1 MSLVRRRV
9 LRLGERDLA
18 QQLWFIRAALATL
31 SSDAG
36 RVPDRAPPPAG
47 PDACAD
53 RGRLLAAARAV
64 GDRIEALAL
73 RDEHGASW
81 IGLDPGPRGH
91 WALTPMGADL
101 YGGLA
106 GQALFLAYLGA
117 VTEETRYTRL
127 AREASTALRRR
138 VERDRSSARS
148 IGGFNGWGGII
159 YALAHLGALWGEPAP
174 LAEAEAIV
182 GLLPDLIESDERFDI
197 IGGSAGCIGGLLVLQ
212 RIAPSDRTLA
222 AAIRCGDRLLACA
235 RPMPRGIG
243 WLPKGLGTR
252 PLAGFAHGAAGIAW
266 ALLELAARSGEG
278 RFRAAAGA
286 AIAYER
292 TLFSAGAGNWLD
304 VREREGARPAGE
316 GPAPCMTAWC
326 HGAPGSAWPA
336 CGRSRTSTTRQSGV
350 RSARRWRR
358 PSPRDSAGTTR
369 CATATWAIWISWC
382 RRPRRSAT
390 RGGAARRTAGPPGSS
405 RRSTGRGGSAG
416 SRWRWSRPA

>member
-1 MSLVRRRV
+1 
-9 LRLGERDLA
+9 
-18 QQLWFIRAALATL
+18 
-31 SSDAG
+31 
-36 RVPDRAPPPAG
+36 
-47 PDACAD
+47 
-53 RGRLLAAARAV
+53 
-64 GDRIEALAL
+64 
-73 RDEHGASW
+73 
-81 IGLDPGPRGH
+81 
-91 WALTPMGADL
+91 MGADL

-117 VTEETRYTRL
+117 VTEETRYTRM

-222 AAIRCGDRLLACA
+222 AAIRCGDRLLARA

-278 RFRAAAGA
+278 RFRAAAGE

-304 VREREGARPAGE
+304 VREREGAGSAGA

-326 HGAPGSAWPA
+326 HGAPGIGLARLRSLPHLDDSTIRGEIGTALA
-336 CGRSRTSTTRQSGV
+336 TTVAEGFGRNHTLCHGDLGNLDFVVQAAEALGDP
-350 RSARRWRR
+350 RWRR
-358 PSPRDSAGTTR
+358 EAD
-369 CATATWAIWISWC
+369 
-382 RRPRRSAT
+382 RR
-390 RGGAARRTAGPPGSS
+390 AARILEEIDREGWLCGVPLEVESPGLMTGLAGIGYGLLRLAEPTRLPSVLVLEPPMLSV
-405 RRSTGRGGSAG
+405 
-416 SRWRWSRPA
+416 